1 MPAIFSFFNLIT
13 IFYGLLGLRLANTLW
28 QEREQIRQEP
38 LTPQKKNWGDE
49 AAFYLAVP
57 VGVVFHEL
65 GHAIAVWFFGGR
77 VVEFGYR
84 LFWGFVR
91 SAGNFTPAENWTI
104 AVAGTVGSLLYGFA
118 IWLLLHRSSNSSVRY
133 FGLRAA
139 RFQIFFSLIY
149 YPIFTLIGFVGDW
162 ETIYNFGATPLL
174 SSMTAGFHI
183 TLLLLYWYLER
194 RGFFE
199 MPSFADGAT
208 QARYEAL
215 RDAALHDPAKAGHL
229 NLIQMNLQGGA
240 IRTARIQLQALLK
253 DNPQSAEAHLQM
265 GMLLS
270 QKRNRVTRKAVRHLE
285 RALELGLSGK
295 SLVGVAA
302 IMLGQ
307 YYLSVEKYEEGLRV
321 IDRALAALSDDPG
334 NLSGYA
340 QAYAL
345 RGTLNQRLGRNLAAE
360 QDLQRAIDLSSQNGE
375 GESVGR
381 YQQQLEQIRR

>member
-1 MPAIFSFFNLIT
+1 
-13 IFYGLLGLRLANTLW
+13 
-28 QEREQIRQEP
+28 
-38 LTPQKKNWGDE
+38 
-49 AAFYLAVP
+49 
-57 VGVVFHEL
+57 
-65 GHAIAVWFFGGR
+65 
-77 VVEFGYR
+77 
-84 LFWGFVR
+84 
-91 SAGNFTPAENWTI
+91 
-104 AVAGTVGSLLYGFA
+104 
-118 IWLLLHRSSNSSVRY
+118 
-133 FGLRAA
+133 
-139 RFQIFFSLIY
+139 
-149 YPIFTLIGFVGDW
+149 
-162 ETIYNFGATPLL
+162 
-174 SSMTAGFHI
+174 
-183 TLLLLYWYLER
+183 
-194 RGFFE
+194 
-199 MPSFADGAT
+199 
-208 QARYEAL
+208 
-215 RDAALHDPAKAGHL
+215 
-229 NLIQMNLQGGA
+229 MNLQGGA